1 MNFFSKI
8 ALIAVSLLFSA
19 GLSLAAGVN
28 SPATDLEGVAQPV
41 KEGAK
46 ADARASATPVKQNV
60 KGRTSDAKA
69 TARAVLIDI
78 NTATEGELKAVP
90 GIGAAYAAKVIAG
103 RPYANKAQLKSRKV
117 LPQSI
122 YEQTK
127 DRIIARHLKK

>member
-1 MNFFSKI
+1 MNFFSKT

-28 SPATDLEGVAQPV
+28 SPATDLKGVAKPA

-46 ADARASATPVKQNV
+46 ADAGASAVSVKQNV
-60 KGRTSDAKA
+60 KGKTFGTKAAAKA
-69 TARAVLIDI
+69 VLVDI
-78 NTATEGELKAVP
+78 NTATEGELRAVP

-117 LPQSI
+117 LPQNI
-122 YEQTK
+122 YEQAK

>member
-1 MNFFSKI
+1 MNFFSKT

-28 SPATDLEGVAQPV
+28 STATDLKGVAKPV

-46 ADARASATPVKQNV
+46 ADAGASAAPVKQNV
-60 KGRTSDAKA
+60 KGKTSDAKA
-69 TARAVLIDI
+69 AAKAVLVDI
-78 NTATEGELKAVP
+78 NTATEAELKAIP

-117 LPQSI
+117 LPQNV
-122 YEQTK
+122 YEQAK
-127 DRIIARHLKK
+127 DRIIARRLKK